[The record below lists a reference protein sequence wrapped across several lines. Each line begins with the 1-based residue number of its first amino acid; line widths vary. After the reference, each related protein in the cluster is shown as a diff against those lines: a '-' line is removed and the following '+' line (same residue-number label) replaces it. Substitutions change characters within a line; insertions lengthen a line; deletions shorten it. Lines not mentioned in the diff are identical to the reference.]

1 MKILALSD
9 VEIPAVYNT
18 KIRERFGNVDLVIAC
33 GDLPYYYLEYAISML
48 DIRMYYV
55 QGNHVT
61 KIIDASGE
69 VRSEPWGATNLHRR
83 VVYDKE
89 RDLILAGIEGSL
101 RYNQGDHQ
109 YTQLQMWIWVL
120 QLTPRLILNKLRYG
134 RYLDI
139 FISHSSPAGI
149 QDESDRAHR
158 GVQAFRWLIKTFQPA
173 LFLHG
178 HIHLYNPLIPREVKF
193 MNTRVINAYGY
204 REIEFAV
211 PKKGSR

>member
-33 GDLPYYYLEYAISML
+33 GDLPHYYLEYVISML

-83 VVYDKE
+83 
-89 RDLILAGIEGSL
+89 
-101 RYNQGDHQ
+101 
-109 YTQLQMWIWVL
+109 
-120 QLTPRLILNKLRYG
+120 
-134 RYLDI
+134 
-139 FISHSSPAGI
+139 
-149 QDESDRAHR
+149 
-158 GVQAFRWLIKTFQPA
+158 GVF
-173 LFLHG
+173 G
-178 HIHLYNPLIPREVKF
+178 
-193 MNTRVINAYGY
+193 
-204 REIEFAV
+204 
-211 PKKGSR
+211 KKGGFILGGV